1 MSEENKEVV
10 TPPENNAEL
19 EKLSEYVKK
28 LEEKKYELIG
38 KLKNQKPTSEKQ
50 VPEHYEALLAYKQKR
65 EQEDLEK
72 EGKYEE
78 SKSLLEQQYRDKSAE
93 DKEKIQKLEARNRE
107 LELIAPSLQA
117 LSEITHDPELVLNN
131 LVPKDQI
138 QIKDGKPIVVD
149 GYEQLPVEEY
159 VKTKLEK
166 EKPYLLK
173 NRQGT
178 GGGAPISRPSNDNF
192 SEDMLKPFLKTSEDI
207 TEQGR
212 IYKTYGK
219 ETWQKLREIAKTR

>member
-1 MSEENKEVV
+1 MSEENKEAVK
-10 TPPENNAEL
+10 PSENNAEL
-19 EKLSEYVKK
+19 EQLKESVKK
-28 LEEKKYELIG
+28 LEAKNYELIG
-38 KLKNQKPTSEKQ
+38 KLKNQKPSTEKQ
-50 VPEHYEALLAYKQKR
+50 VPEDYEALLAFKQKR

-78 SKSLLEQQYRDKSAE
+78 SKNLLEQQYRDKSAE

-117 LSEITHDPELVLNN
+117 LSEITYDPELVLNN

-149 GYEQLPVEEY
+149 GYEQLPVEDY
-159 VKTKLEK
+159 VKAKLEK

-173 NRQGT
+173 NRQAS
-178 GGGAPISRPSNDNF
+178 GGGAPISRPSNDSF
-192 SEDMLKPFLKTSEDI
+192 SEDMIKPFLKSTEDI

>member
-1 MSEENKEVV
+1 MSEENETVV
-10 TPPENNAEL
+10 TPQENNQEL
-19 EKLSEYVKK
+19 EQLKDSVKK
-28 LEEKKYELIG
+28 LEAKNFELIG
-38 KLKNQKPTSEKQ
+38 KMQKKELMQ
-50 VPEHYEALLAYKQKR
+50 VPDDYEALLAFKQKK

-78 SKSLLEQQYRDKSAE
+78 SKTLLEQQYRDKSAE
-93 DKEKIQKLEARNRE
+93 DKETIQKLEARNRE
-107 LELIAPSLQA
+107 LELIAPAIQA

-138 QIKDGKPIVVD
+138 QIKDGQPIVVD
-149 GYEQLPVEEY
+149 GYEQLPVAEY

-173 NRQGT
+173 NRQAT

-192 SEDMLKPFLKTSEDI
+192 SEDMLKPFLRSSEDI